1 MLTANKLHSD
11 TNNTEGSGERGTK
24 RMRERKGTERG
35 ASCGGVAPWAKS
47 KFSWVYSIDTW

>member
-24 RMRERKGTERG
+24 RMKEREKGNLMVGELWGCG
-35 ASCGGVAPWAKS
+35 ALGKEQ
-47 KFSWVYSIDTW
+47 IQLDLLH